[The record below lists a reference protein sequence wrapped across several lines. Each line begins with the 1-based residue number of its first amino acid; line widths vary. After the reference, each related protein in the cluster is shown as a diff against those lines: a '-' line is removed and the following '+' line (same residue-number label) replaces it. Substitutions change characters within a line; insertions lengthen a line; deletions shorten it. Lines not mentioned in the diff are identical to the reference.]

1 MQAMR
6 NIRSCNTLN
15 NGHSRETAHQRW
27 SHAIDGAALVKSPLR
42 LLIVASLLWLL
53 PLLACGSFAPR
64 PTPTPTALAPA
75 DTFVTPT
82 NDDGALAPTL
92 AVSQITPLPL
102 IPTNTAAPEPT
113 AAPTSAAP
121 AGTALQAGQPARV
134 TAPAGLNMR
143 TNPAS
148 AAALVIQLATGI
160 RVDVVEGPTAAEN
173 FTWWRVDDGQGNVGW
188 VADGDNETVW
198 LSPQLGDAQP
208 VNRAPQVGDRVTV
221 TMPDNGQLS
230 VRTAPGT
237 NATLVARV
245 NAGEQLTVLNGPQQ
259 AGGFTWYQVRSDN
272 GSIEGWAA
280 AGDGDTRWLSPLE

>member
-6 NIRSCNTLN
+6 NIRSCNILN
-15 NGHSRETAHQRW
+15 NGHSRETAHHRW
-27 SHAIDGAALVKSPLR
+27 WTTASKALVKSPLR
-42 LLIVASLLWLL
+42 LLIVASLLWFL

-75 DTFVTPT
+75 YNFATPT
-82 NDDGALAPTL
+82 SDAGALAPTL
-92 AVSQITPLPL
+92 AVAQITPLPL
-102 IPTNTAAPEPT
+102 IPTNTAAPAPT

-121 AGTALQAGQPARV
+121 AGTTLQAGQPARV

-160 RVDVVEGPTAAEN
+160 RVDVVEGPTEAEN

-198 LSPQLGDAQP
+198 LSPQLGDAKP
-208 VNRAPQVGDRVTV
+208 VNRAPRVGDRVAV

-237 NATLVARV
+237 NATLVARI
-245 NAGEQLTVLNGPQQ
+245 NGGEQLTVLNGPQQ

-272 GSIEGWAA
+272 GSVEGWAA
-280 AGDGDTRWLSPLE
+280 DGDGDTRWLSPLE